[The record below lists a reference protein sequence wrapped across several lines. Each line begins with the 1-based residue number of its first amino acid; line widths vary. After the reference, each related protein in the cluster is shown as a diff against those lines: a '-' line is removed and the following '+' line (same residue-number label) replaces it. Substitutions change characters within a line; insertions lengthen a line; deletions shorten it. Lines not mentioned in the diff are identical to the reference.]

1 MASLKEHIEMYEKGD
16 LDALDQILSSSVSNM
31 PDNGEEIT
39 IVSDLDEVDDDNG
52 SPSGQNRPNNA
63 TPIDG
68 QSQNDQHNQNQQYE
82 ASGESTSTPQLTRE
96 IKKEIGQ
103 LTNEWVRLQEG
114 LQRINKMKTQFRK
127 EQQTKEQVLKH
138 YIDKYRLK
146 DITKGKH
153 KLVPQLKKG
162 GKKGFNKRVIHTGL
176 ADFLNEIGLDDPE
189 TVAEQATEY
198 LDGCREKLDDCVILR
213 HETI

>member
-1 MASLKEHIEMYEKGD
+1 MSSLREHIEMYENGD

-31 PDNGEEIT
+31 PANNEDIT
-39 IVSDLDEVDDDNG
+39 IVSDLDNEKDDPPQL
-52 SPSGQNRPNNA
+52 SRPNNTS
-63 TPIDG
+63 TPVNNNEDPNN
-68 QSQNDQHNQNQQYE
+68 SPLPTTTLDDS
-82 ASGESTSTPQLTRE
+82 ADSTSTPQLTRE

-153 KLVPQLKKG
+153 KLVPQLKRG
-162 GKKGFNKRVIHTGL
+162 GKKGFNKRVISTGL
-176 ADFLNEIGLDDPE
+176 IDFLQEVGLEDSE
-189 TVAEQATEY
+189 TLAEQATEY
-198 LDGCREKLDDCVILR
+198 LDGCREKLDDCVVLR